1 MHAPCPTWRNRQTAH
16 TQVRDTPG
24 AFEDV
29 GVSEM
34 TLLNNSWAS
43 VSPRPLRMRLFRG
56 HGMRAARSEVIPK
69 RVEISEE
76 AVCLEDMVY
85 CVTGSLW
92 ARD

>member
-1 MHAPCPTWRNRQTAH
+1 
-16 TQVRDTPG
+16 
-24 AFEDV
+24 
-29 GVSEM
+29 
-34 TLLNNSWAS
+34 
-43 VSPRPLRMRLFRG
+43 MRLFRG

-76 AVCLEDMVY
+76 AVCLEGMVY